1 MGLNLPNSNTRDAS
15 CLPIVVTMGGL
26 ETMELVKM
34 FLLTALMT
42 AIAAAYHRAERQGT
56 RDQVSRAVPDAGSA
70 REI

>member
-1 MGLNLPNSNTRDAS
+1 M
-15 CLPIVVTMGGL
+15 PIVVMGGL